1 MAKKVTVQYLP
12 DYTHSQLLTAGH
24 HAFVADEP
32 PESGGEDLGPSPYE
46 LLLWALG
53 ACTSMTLLMYARRKG
68 WDVAEISVH
77 LTHDRV
83 HAQDSSEVEG
93 EGGKVELITRDISVR
108 GNLTEEQKQRL
119 LEIAGRC
126 PVHKTL
132 AACPKVVDSI
142 IVGAQP
148 SGRAEAVC

>member
-12 DYTHSQLLTAGH
+12 DYAYSQLLTAGR

-32 PESGGEDLGPSPYE
+32 EADGGDELGPSPYE

-53 ACTSMTLLMYARRKG
+53 SCTAMTLLMYARRKA
-68 WDVAEISVH
+68 WDLAEVSVH

-83 HAQDSSEVEG
+83 HAEDSADAEG
-93 EGGKVELITRDISVR
+93 GTGKVEVIQRDISLR
-108 GNLTEEQKQRL
+108 GQLSAEQRQRL
-119 LEIAGRC
+119 LEIAARC

-132 AACPKVVDSI
+132 TGSPQVIDNI
-142 IVGAQP
+142 IAG
-148 SGRAEAVC
+148 E

>member
-1 MAKKVTVQYLP
+1 MAKKVTVQYLT
-12 DYTHSQLLTAGH
+12 DYTYSQLLTAGR

-32 PESGGEDLGPSPYE
+32 EADGGEDLGPGPYE

-83 HAQDSSEVEG
+83 HAEDSADCESETG
-93 EGGKVELITRDISVR
+93 RVELIKRDISIR
-108 GNLTEEQKQRL
+108 GAVSEEQKQRL

-132 AACPKVVDSI
+132 ASAPKVVDSI
-142 IVGAQP
+142 LVG
-148 SGRAEAVC
+148 E

>member
-12 DYTHSQLLTAGH
+12 DYAYSQLLTAGR

-32 PESGGEDLGPSPYE
+32 EADGGDELGPSPYE

-53 ACTSMTLLMYARRKG
+53 SCTAMTLLMYARRKG
-68 WDVAEISVH
+68 WDLAEISVH

-83 HAQDSSEVEG
+83 HAEDSADAEG
-93 EGGKVELITRDISVR
+93 GTGKVEVIQRDISLR
-108 GNLTEEQKQRL
+108 GQLSAEQRQRL
-119 LEIAGRC
+119 LEIAARC

-132 AACPKVVDSI
+132 TGSPQVIDSMI
-142 IVGAQP
+142 DG
-148 SGRAEAVC
+148 E